1 MKYMLQVR
9 FNGTDAVIG
18 GLPAGEQEKVT
29 AEFQAIRQVPGVLD
43 GNQFHPASAATTV
56 RMDDGRVQVSEGSAV
71 PAGAELNGYYIYD
84 APDLDAAIA
93 FATRI
98 PVVRMGGTVEVR
110 TMVQR

>member
-9 FNGTDAVIG
+9 FNGADAVIG

-43 GNQFHPASAATTV
+43 GNQFHPAGAATTV
-56 RMDDGRVQVSEGSAV
+56 RMDDGRIQVSEGPAV

-93 FATRI
+93 FAARI